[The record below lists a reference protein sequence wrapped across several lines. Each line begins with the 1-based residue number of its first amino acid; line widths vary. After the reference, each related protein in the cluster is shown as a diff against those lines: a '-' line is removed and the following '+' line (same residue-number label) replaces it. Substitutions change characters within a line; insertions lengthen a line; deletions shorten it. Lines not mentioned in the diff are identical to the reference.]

1 MGATVLVV
9 LARWLA
15 EPVLGGAL
23 PLVTLFAGVA
33 IAVWVGGR
41 GPALL
46 TAVLG
51 YAACEYLFVV
61 PREGA
66 DPTRFVAGFAVALA
80 TCGIIIAS
88 GEAMRTARAAARA
101 NSALLRT
108 ALGSITDGVIVTG
121 PDGRVVYVNPVAEAL
136 TGWMRDEADGR
147 PLEHV
152 FRMIDES
159 TGGAV
164 ELPADDTG
172 WLPAVA
178 TVDRAV
184 LVGRDGVARPLEA
197 RAATLRDP
205 YDAAVGSVVVFRDVG
220 EQRRAER
227 ALASSERGLRD
238 FFENASVG
246 LNWVGPDG
254 IVLRVNQAELDLLGY
269 TRDEY
274 VGRPMTSFH
283 VDPRDALDILAR
295 LHAGETLR
303 DRPAR
308 LRAKDGTTK
317 EVLIDCNVLRDG
329 DRFVHTRCITR
340 DVTAQRCAEAA
351 LRESESRYRALA
363 QSLAE
368 AGRRKNEF
376 IATLVHELR
385 NPLAPMQNAVAALK
399 GDVGRDAR
407 VEWWADL
414 MARQIA
420 QMSRLLE
427 DLMEASRL
435 AHDKLELRTRRLDLR
450 AVIADAVEAS
460 RPVIDAAGHALR
472 VDVGEA
478 PLPVDGDAARLT
490 QVFCNLLHNAA
501 KYTPPRGHIA
511 LAVERRNA
519 AAVVTVT
526 DSGVGI
532 DAATLPCV
540 FDWFA
545 QGAAPPE
552 APAGKGGLGVGLAIV
567 RALVEA
573 HGGSVAV
580 QSAGAGKGSAFVV
593 SLPLAAGA
601 PEGLAPAAGN
611 SNEAAATW
619 LSAPADAAS
628 AFRSRADRA

>member
-1 MGATVLVV
+1 MNREVTVDDAAPGALPPAPASPRFPEWFGGRASAARAGAPDRRRRTDRARAYGVALGATVLVV

-33 IAVWVGGR
+33 VAVWVGGR

-51 YAACEYLFVV
+51 YVACEYVFVV

-66 DPTRFVAGFAVALA
+66 DAIRFIAGFAVALA

-88 GEAMRTARAAARA
+88 GEAMRAAQATARAK
-101 NSALLRT
+101 SALLRT

-136 TGWMRDEADGR
+136 TGWMRDEAVGR

-164 ELPADDTG
+164 ELPAGDTD
-172 WLPAVA
+172 WLPAAA

-184 LVGRDGVARPLEA
+184 LVGRDGITRPLEA

-227 ALASSERGLRD
+227 ALACSERNLRD
-238 FFENASVG
+238 FFDNASVG
-246 LNWVGPDG
+246 LHWVGPDG

-274 VGRPMTSFH
+274 VGRPMASFH

-340 DVTAQRCAEAA
+340 DVTAQRRAEAA
-351 LRESESRYRALA
+351 LRDSEARTGRWRNRLPTPG
-363 QSLAE
+363 
-368 AGRRKNEF
+368 AGRTSSSRRSCTSC
-376 IATLVHELR
+376 AT
-385 NPLAPMQNAVAALK
+385 
-399 GDVGRDAR
+399 
-407 VEWWADL
+407 
-414 MARQIA
+414 
-420 QMSRLLE
+420 
-427 DLMEASRL
+427 
-435 AHDKLELRTRRLDLR
+435 
-450 AVIADAVEAS
+450 
-460 RPVIDAAGHALR
+460 
-472 VDVGEA
+472 
-478 PLPVDGDAARLT
+478 
-490 QVFCNLLHNAA
+490 
-501 KYTPPRGHIA
+501 
-511 LAVERRNA
+511 
-519 AAVVTVT
+519 
-526 DSGVGI
+526 
-532 DAATLPCV
+532 
-540 FDWFA
+540 
-545 QGAAPPE
+545 
-552 APAGKGGLGVGLAIV
+552 
-567 RALVEA
+567 
-573 HGGSVAV
+573 
-580 QSAGAGKGSAFVV
+580 
-593 SLPLAAGA
+593 
-601 PEGLAPAAGN
+601 
-611 SNEAAATW
+611 
-619 LSAPADAAS
+619 
-628 AFRSRADRA
+628 RSRRCRTPSRR